1 MKIRKAREEDAEY
14 FIEIKNK
21 LSFKNVNGST
31 TKGGFLLG
39 TNIEQYKEYIVNEI
53 VLVAEVNE
61 RVVGFGIILNNDSVK
76 KSEIWQKRNAVQ
88 WAINIEEYT
97 ETPICYFEQL
107 AFIPGYSRLVI
118 QLCFQI
124 VQIAFEKHKTLFTT
138 TVHAPILNLAA
149 VPYILRTGGTKIGVI
164 QEHYPEIGAL
174 ISDVYLISKTN
185 FDTHILQSNRY
196 DFLHK
201 Q

>member
-14 FIEIKNK
+14 FIEIKNR
-21 LSFKNVNGST
+21 LSFRNVNGST

-39 TNIEQYKEYIVNEI
+39 TNIEKYKEYIVNEI
-53 VLVAEVNE
+53 ALVAEVNE

-88 WAINIEEYT
+88 WTINIEEYI

-107 AFIPGYSRLVI
+107 AFIPGHSRLVI

-124 VQIAFEKHKTLFTT
+124 AQIAFEKHTTLFTT

-164 QEHYPEIGAL
+164 QEHYPITGAL
-174 ISDVYLISKTN
+174 ISDVYMISKTDFETN
-185 FDTHILQSNRY
+185 ILQSNRY

-201 Q
+201 K